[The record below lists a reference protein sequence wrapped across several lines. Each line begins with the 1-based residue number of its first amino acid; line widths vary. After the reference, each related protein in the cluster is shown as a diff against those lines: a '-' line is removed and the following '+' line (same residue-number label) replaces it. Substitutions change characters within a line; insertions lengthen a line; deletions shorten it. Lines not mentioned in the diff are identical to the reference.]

1 MIKCTAPIRGHRS
14 PRAERDCPRC
24 GNRPAETLRN
34 SKSQYSHAER
44 VKQLSNTS
52 KLQYNSTQR
61 AYVDYLTMEYVY
73 KRTHIPLTITRN
85 SGPLDQVF
93 FTLEPL
99 EQTTLNSP
107 MYTTA
112 EQQDLSIYSK
122 TKWTHTSH
130 LLGLRGQQ
138 TES

>member
-14 PRAERDCPRC
+14 PRAERNCPRC
-24 GNRPAETLRN
+24 GNRPAKTSRN
-34 SKSQYSHAER
+34 NKSQYSHAER
-44 VKQLSNTS
+44 VKQLSNAP
-52 KLQYNSTQR
+52 KLQYNSTQH
-61 AYVDYLTMEYVY
+61 AYVDYLTMEYAY
-73 KRTHIPLTITRN
+73 KRTHIPLTITRTQRAV
-85 SGPLDQVF
+85 GPGF

-112 EQQDLSIYSK
+112 EQQDLSIYSE